1 MEYVISEL
9 VRCLHGFGTKPNGA
23 PEEPWDRVP
32 REIPGLKVG
41 VVGIGASGGRVADA
55 LHFLGAEIT
64 YFSRREKPDA
74 KAKVYRYLAL
84 KTLLEEFAMVKTCL
98 NKHRPNTPRRI

>member
-84 KTLLEEFAMVKTCL
+84 KTLLEEFAMVNGYTGAC
-98 NKHRPNTPRRI
+98 